1 MPTEGFHN
9 PASVLDQ
16 IGIAEGMV
24 VADLGCGSGEIA
36 MAMARRVGPNGF
48 VNALDVLPTA
58 IESVQAK
65 IDSEHLENIHG
76 QRVDLERSNGTK
88 LSDKSQNLVYLG
100 NVLWQTG
107 KKQEVIREAARIA
120 VSGGTVAAVEW
131 NPGTGGFGP
140 PAESRVSEESLRKL
154 MSDAGLTVERVF
166 PAGSYHYGLVAKK
179 NA

>member
-107 KKQEVIREAARIA
+107 KKQEV
-120 VSGGTVAAVEW
+120 
-131 NPGTGGFGP
+131 
-140 PAESRVSEESLRKL
+140 
-154 MSDAGLTVERVF
+154 
-166 PAGSYHYGLVAKK
+166 
-179 NA
+179 